1 MGVLINGLV
10 IIVFSLVG
18 LLLRGGIQ
26 PRIHERLMQGIALC
40 ILTIGIQGTISG
52 KNTIVMI
59 LSMIVGTYIGERI
72 DIDKAVTNGIHFLEL
87 KFVGQKK
94 EAVDNQFGQ
103 AFISAV
109 MIFCIGSMAILGS
122 LEAGLQGDNT
132 TLYTKSILDGI
143 TALLLASSLGVGVAF
158 SSIPV
163 VIVEGCIMLMAQ
175 VLAPI
180 LSDAVVTEIVSVGSL
195 LLIALALNIM
205 NVTNFKVLN
214 HIPAMLL
221 PPVFIYLLSFLM

>member
-103 AFISAV
+103 AFISA
-109 MIFCIGSMAILGS
+109 LS
-122 LEAGLQGDNT
+122 L
-132 TLYTKSILDGI
+132 I
-143 TALLLASSLGVGVAF
+143 
-158 SSIPV
+158 
-163 VIVEGCIMLMAQ
+163 
-175 VLAPI
+175 
-180 LSDAVVTEIVSVGSL
+180 
-195 LLIALALNIM
+195 
-205 NVTNFKVLN
+205 
-214 HIPAMLL
+214 HI
-221 PPVFIYLLSFLM
+221 